1 MRPLVL
7 GGICLCV
14 AGAAQAAD
22 WPADAAVDP
31 NAQNRTL
38 TPRVVVNSG
47 RLEWEPHKRD
57 LTPWPTL
64 SHLDRRAT
72 PRPQQANYNPP
83 LRGDPARGREIALN
97 PARGNCIACHILPG
111 ESWPGSVGLL
121 LLGYKQRGVS
131 DAYVYQQIYDR
142 RVTNPNT
149 VMPPFGTFG
158 VLSDQEIR
166 DLTAYVQ
173 SLE

>member
-7 GGICLCV
+7 GGICLCL
-14 AGAAQAAD
+14 ACAAQAAD

-31 NAQNRTL
+31 SAKHRTL
-38 TPRVVVNSG
+38 APRVVVNSG
-47 RLEWEPHKRD
+47 RLEWEAHHRD
-57 LTPWPTL
+57 LTPWPSL

-72 PRPQQANYNPP
+72 PRPQPAHYTPP

-97 PARGNCIACHILPG
+97 PARGNCIACHTLPG
-111 ESWPGSVGLL
+111 EPWPGSVGLL
-121 LLGYKQRGVS
+121 LLGFKHRDVS

-142 RVTNPNT
+142 RIANPNT
-149 VMPPFGTFG
+149 VMPPFGAFG
-158 VLSDQEIR
+158 VLTDQEIR